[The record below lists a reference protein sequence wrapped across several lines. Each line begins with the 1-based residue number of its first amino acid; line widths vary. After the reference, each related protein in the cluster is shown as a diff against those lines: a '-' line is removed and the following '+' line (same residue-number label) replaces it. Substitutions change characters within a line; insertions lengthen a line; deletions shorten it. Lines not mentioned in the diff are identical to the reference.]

1 MARRSLLLGVL
12 ALASGVTS
20 ALFNNATDIC
30 KEIEDKISDGSDV
43 FYPRKSRKPGLK
55 VDLANTSQVIHPL
68 RYTDAT
74 THWFLSS
81 NDKAACV
88 VEAGS
93 AEDVSLALQT
103 IAASRTPF
111 AVYSGGHASNP
122 GFSSTEG
129 VHISLGRLNQVALS
143 PDKSIVTL
151 GFGQGWTD
159 VYDALEDSG
168 VNVVGG
174 RVPGPGIGG
183 FTLGGGYS
191 WYESAEI
198 ASR

>member
-1 MARRSLLLGVL
+1 MARRSLLLGAL
-12 ALASGVTS
+12 ALASGITS

-30 KEIEDKISDGSDV
+30 RDIESKISDGSDV
-43 FYPRKSRKPGLK
+43 FYPCKFRKPR
-55 VDLANTSQVIHPL
+55 VNPRSLANPSQVIHPL
-68 RYTDAT
+68 HYTDAT

-81 NDKAACV
+81 NGKAACV

-174 RVPGPGIGG
+174 RVPGPGMGG

-191 WYESAEI
+191 WYESA
-198 ASR
+198 

>member
-1 MARRSLLLGVL
+1 MARISLLLGAL
-12 ALASGVTS
+12 ALASGVAST
-20 ALFNNATDIC
+20 LFSNATDIC
-30 KEIEDKISDGSDV
+30 REIEDRISDGSDV
-43 FYPRKSRKPGLK
+43 FYPCKFRKPQFP
-55 VDLANTSQVIHPL
+55 VCPANTAQVIHPL
-68 RYTDAT
+68 RYTDTT

-122 GFSSTEG
+122 GFSSTKG

-151 GFGQGWTD
+151 GFGQVWMAWVELANDRGLTFNRD
-159 VYDALEDSG
+159 
-168 VNVVGG
+168 G
-174 RVPGPGIGG
+174 RMCTMLWRIV
-183 FTLGGGYS
+183 
-191 WYESAEI
+191 E
-198 ASR
+198 